1 MSLIIGLLTIV
12 MVLNSFFL
20 ILLILVQ
27 LPKKEA
33 GAGLAF
39 GSGAA
44 EAVFGAGAGT
54 PLSKITKYCATLF
67 LGLALA
73 LGVLNSYE
81 SKRNARLIDAAAANQ
96 SITTPSTQTTPD
108 TTTDPSTPVTA
119 LPAGTEEQEQTNPTP
134 VAGEQSNAGNEET
147 PTLEPSSPGIE
158 NQEPLTLDPKVP
170 ITQPNP
176 DN

>member
-1 MSLIIGLLTIV
+1 MSLFIGLLTIV

-67 LGLALA
+67 LGLALV

-81 SKRNARLIDAAAANQ
+81 SKRNTRLMDEATANQ
-96 SITTPSTQTTPD
+96 TPTTQTTPE
-108 TTTDPSTPVTA
+108 TATDP
-119 LPAGTEEQEQTNPTP
+119 GTP
-134 VAGEQSNAGNEET
+134 VAIPDVTGDGNVPAGSIETPAGDT
-147 PTLEPSSPGIE
+147 PTLEAASPGIE
-158 NQEPLTLDPKVP
+158 NQEPLTLDPEVP

>member
-12 MVLNSFFL
+12 LVLTSFFL

-44 EAVFGAGAGT
+44 EAVFGAASGT

-73 LGVLNSYE
+73 LGVMNSYE
-81 SKRNARLIDAAAANQ
+81 SKRNSRLIDEAAANQ
-96 SITTPSTQTTPD
+96 TATTPVGTETTP
-108 TTTDPSTPVTA
+108 TTGTDPLTPTTIPVTGDEGA
-119 LPAGTEEQEQTNPTP
+119 ETEGATDDTETPT
-134 VAGEQSNAGNEET
+134 GDTT

-158 NQEPLTLDPKVP
+158 NTEPLTLQPEIP